1 MKILALCVAALLA
14 LPFIGCKSTPL
25 SGSEIIQTARQKL
38 EELPE
43 PTFQTIEVYVHDLA
57 ALGTTR
63 LIEKEP
69 AAKVPLTVLADS
81 ALSVLTTEQ
90 VSMVD
95 VIALS
100 DSLDE
105 IKAGNVKLYLDI
117 AWSLLEMNG
126 VIRRD
131 DLTAVLTVRE
141 QRLLVALFK
150 GIKLG
155 TAGADAVGKVL
166 NSTGPRY

>member
-1 MKILALCVAALLA
+1 MKILILCMAALLA
-14 LPFIGCKSTPL
+14 LPLIGCKTAPL
-25 SGSEIIQTARQKL
+25 SGSDAVQYARQKL

-43 PTFQTIEVYVHDLA
+43 PTFQTIEVYVHDLS

-63 LIEKEP
+63 LIAKQP
-69 AAKVPLTVLADS
+69 DAKVPLTILADS
-81 ALSVLTTEQ
+81 ALSILTTEQ

-100 DSLDE
+100 DSLDQ
-105 IKAGNVKLYLDI
+105 IKSGNVKLYLDI

-131 DLTAVLTVRE
+131 DLTAVLTSRE
-141 QRLLVALFK
+141 QRLLIALFK